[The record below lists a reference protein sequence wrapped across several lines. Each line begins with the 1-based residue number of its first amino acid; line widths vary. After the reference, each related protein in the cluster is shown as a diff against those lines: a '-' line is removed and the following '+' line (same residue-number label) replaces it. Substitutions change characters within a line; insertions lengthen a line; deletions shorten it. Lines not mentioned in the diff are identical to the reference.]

1 MASLD
6 GTLNSPSMKVPP
18 KRKGNF
24 SRDASLRHPPRT
36 LNESPS
42 KRKGNGHTGRV
53 ITSRSGGAS
62 MKVYTSRYRISC
74 PTVIL
79 RGR

>member
-1 MASLD
+1 MGVQTGQCAEGELA
-6 GTLNSPSMKVPP
+6 SMKALP
-18 KRKGNF
+18 N
-24 SRDASLRHPPRT
+24 
-36 LNESPS
+36 
-42 KRKGNGHTGRV
+42 RKGNGHTGKV

-62 MKVYTSRYRISC
+62 MKVYTSRYRTSC